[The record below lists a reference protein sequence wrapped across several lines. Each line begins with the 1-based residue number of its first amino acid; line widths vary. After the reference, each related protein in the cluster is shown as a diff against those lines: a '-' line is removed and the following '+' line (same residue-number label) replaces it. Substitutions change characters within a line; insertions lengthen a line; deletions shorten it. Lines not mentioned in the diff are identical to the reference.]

1 MKLRTAED
9 ALRKVNENF
18 IKLDEDDKAQ
28 SNQIVDFLKND
39 VVSTYLSDF
48 DYLHMKGHLK
58 CTTTTNFLKKWLERI
73 REHYKPHQ

>member
-48 DYLHMKGHLK
+48 DYLHM
-58 CTTTTNFLKKWLERI
+58 
-73 REHYKPHQ
+73 